1 MDYSLSRRQR
11 LIIRKLSF
19 PGLFPVSELR
29 GSITEFSLSAS
40 TQKSVKMQA
49 SFNYRGDDLN
59 DADVIAISVYLDNGF
74 EQEEVRLATMKVA
87 RSGGS
92 NGTYKISCYSLTKYL
107 ADDRYFEPFSVS
119 KGSDPFDV
127 IEEILDSVNLR
138 IAIRPPEENTIRTNR
153 SYLPEKFT
161 KLEIVNDLLDNAGYL
176 AADTNEYGLV
186 IFRSTVKTPSYSSIV
201 FSEGQ
206 ASIIQK
212 DYELEQDWGDIA
224 NVVMVV
230 CENADDEVLRAVA
243 VNDSLTD
250 PTSTLFR
257 GEIVRLETMNDAD
270 SQKAVEAKAQDLLS
284 EERSRLEAIT
294 FKCAF
299 RPLLLFGHVRLK
311 LDGIDAVYT
320 VQNYELDESL
330 VLTPR
335 VRRYL

>member
-92 NGTYKISCYSLTKYL
+92 NGTYKISCYGLTKYL

-127 IEEILDSVNLR
+127 IEKILASVNLR
-138 IAIRPPEENTIRTNR
+138 IAIRPPEENTIRTNK

-299 RPLLLFGHVRLK
+299 RPLLLFDHVRLK

>member
-1 MDYSLSRRQR
+1 MDYSLSRKQR

-92 NGTYKISCYSLTKYL
+92 NGTYKISCYGLTKYL

-186 IFRSTVKTPSYSSIV
+186 IFRSAVKTPSYSSVV

-224 NVVMVV
+224 NVVIVV

-299 RPLLLFGHVRLK
+299 RPLLLFDHVRLK